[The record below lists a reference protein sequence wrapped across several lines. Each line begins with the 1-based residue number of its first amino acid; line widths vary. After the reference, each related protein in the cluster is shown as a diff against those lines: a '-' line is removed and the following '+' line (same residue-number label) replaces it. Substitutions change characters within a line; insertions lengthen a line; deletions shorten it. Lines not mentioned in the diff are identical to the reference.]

1 MKKIIFLLLFF
12 FSTTVLGNSQKVINY
27 FNNVQMETIEGIWM
41 TSKGSSFYIIK
52 EGIEYSAYMI
62 DSPNYSSGAKWMNL
76 YKNSETFFQGQCT
89 LHNYDKGTVTLRI
102 NGSNNLEATCK
113 VGWSSQTISI
123 NRTWP
128 NNIDDH
134 NRQVEARKRQQER
147 EMAAIRQQQQDSMKL
162 QTKTNNQ
169 ANKINSHSSNSNF
182 KDILKKITG
191 H

>member
-76 YKNSETFFQGQCT
+76 YKNSETFF
-89 LHNYDKGTVTLRI
+89 
-102 NGSNNLEATCK
+102 
-113 VGWSSQTISI
+113 
-123 NRTWP
+123 P
-128 NNIDDH
+128 
-134 NRQVEARKRQQER
+134 
-147 EMAAIRQQQQDSMKL
+147 
-162 QTKTNNQ
+162 
-169 ANKINSHSSNSNF
+169 
-182 KDILKKITG
+182 
-191 H
+191 